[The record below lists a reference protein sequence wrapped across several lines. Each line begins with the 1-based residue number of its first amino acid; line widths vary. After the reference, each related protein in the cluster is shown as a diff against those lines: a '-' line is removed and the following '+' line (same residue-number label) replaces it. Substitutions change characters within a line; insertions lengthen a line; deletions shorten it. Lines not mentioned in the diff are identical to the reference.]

1 MLKVMK
7 SSFDSSITVIYIF
20 SWIWLGSFVFKNVF
34 AGIMVNN
41 FQTIR
46 NDIYW
51 EKKEKEAKQE
61 VRRSF

>member
-1 MLKVMK
+1 
-7 SSFDSSITVIYIF
+7 
-20 SWIWLGSFVFKNVF
+20 VFKNVF